1 MEGKTGVR
9 RVRKSGSLRAYIWS
23 TCEVSLF
30 FLVQGFDLSLLK
42 TYQME
47 ILGALIIEAIMSFIG
62 WVCLYV
68 WYRDRS
74 KIERVKNKKYGGTFS
89 GAGVVL
95 ILNFVAGTGAIAL
108 TGILIFFLSSWIYAF
123 FSH

>member
-1 MEGKTGVR
+1 
-9 RVRKSGSLRAYIWS
+9 
-23 TCEVSLF
+23 
-30 FLVQGFDLSLLK
+30 
-42 TYQME
+42 ME